1 MPIRVKPIPDDYRG
15 AIPYLNVNDGIG
27 AIDFYKKAFG
37 ASERIRILRKDG
49 KLAHGELKI
58 GEATIMLRDE
68 IPEMHFLSLQSVGG
82 TPSEILIYVGDVDA
96 LVKQASAAG
105 AKVVAPTKE
114 QFHGDLMAILEDPF
128 GHTWFFATRILDL
141 SPEELRAR
149 ATEWGI

>member
-1 MPIRVKPIPDDYRG
+1 MPNSVKPIPDDYRG

-27 AIDFYKKAFG
+27 AVEFYKKAFG

-68 IPEMHFLSLQSVGG
+68 IPEMNFLNPQSVGG
-82 TPSEILIYVGDVDA
+82 TPSEILIYVCDVDA

-114 QFHGDLMAILEDPF
+114 QFHGDFMAILEDPF
-128 GHTWFFATRILDL
+128 GHSWFFATRIVDL
-141 SPEELRAR
+141 SPEELRER
-149 ATEWGI
+149 AAEWGI